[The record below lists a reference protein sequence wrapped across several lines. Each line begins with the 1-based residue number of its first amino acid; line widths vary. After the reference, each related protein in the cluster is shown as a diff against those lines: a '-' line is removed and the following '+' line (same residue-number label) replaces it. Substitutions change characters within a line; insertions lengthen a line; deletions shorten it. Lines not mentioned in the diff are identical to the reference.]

1 VMGGWYESVAPCVL
15 MAATDPSR
23 VEALVWWDPCPRTTW
38 APDYPGGNRPDDV
51 SRYLEALEHW
61 GTLRYARGWAESF
74 KDFSGSLPPDEE
86 VRWTAKMSRNCCTP
100 DVALKLERIWLE
112 TDIRHILP
120 TVRTRTLLMVTTGD
134 AKTVEIADHVA
145 ALMPNAVV
153 EAFPPMGMPTTWADN
168 ELARRPKLDA
178 IQRFVGMEP
187 RQNSGDTILSTI
199 LFTDVVSSTEHQARL
214 GDRAWADLIERH
226 YALVREALAEWRG
239 TEIDTAGD
247 GFYATFDG
255 PARAIHC
262 ALQLQHL
269 QRQLG
274 IEIRAGIHTGE
285 CVISDGKCAGLA
297 VTIGARIAALAAP
310 SQVLVSQT
318 VKDLVAGSGIQFQ
331 RLGEHELKG
340 VPERWRLYNA
350 TG

>member
-1 VMGGWYESVAPCVL
+1 MDVPDPQYARAEDGAYIAYQVVGDGPMDIAWQFDGGGGLDVWWELTSNRWWFEALASFGRLILHDWRGTGLSSRDVPVPTLETRMADLRAVLDGANSKRAVMGGWYESVAPCVL

-214 GDRAWADLIERH
+214 GDRAW
-226 YALVREALAEWRG
+226 
-239 TEIDTAGD
+239 
-247 GFYATFDG
+247 
-255 PARAIHC
+255 
-262 ALQLQHL
+262 
-269 QRQLG
+269 
-274 IEIRAGIHTGE
+274 
-285 CVISDGKCAGLA
+285 
-297 VTIGARIAALAAP
+297 
-310 SQVLVSQT
+310 
-318 VKDLVAGSGIQFQ
+318 
-331 RLGEHELKG
+331 
-340 VPERWRLYNA
+340 
-350 TG
+350 